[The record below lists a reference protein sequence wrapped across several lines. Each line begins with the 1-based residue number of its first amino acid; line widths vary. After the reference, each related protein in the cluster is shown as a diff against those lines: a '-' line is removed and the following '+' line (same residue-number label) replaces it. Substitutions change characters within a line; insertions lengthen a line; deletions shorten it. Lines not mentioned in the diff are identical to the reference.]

1 MAAARCG
8 GCWAGGC
15 TRSALPLCTPRH
27 LHTPPPLPPPL
38 QVLAGTN
45 DDSALVYDLGAG
57 RVSAK
62 LGGHTNDVNAVT
74 YLGSSPH
81 VFATGSDDSLVL
93 VRGWG
98 AAGRGA
104 AGMMGVG
111 LLLGMGLAVQ
121 GI

>member
-1 MAAARCG
+1 
-8 GCWAGGC
+8 
-15 TRSALPLCTPRH
+15 
-27 LHTPPPLPPPL
+27 L

-62 LGGHTNDVNAVT
+62 LGGLTNDVNAVT